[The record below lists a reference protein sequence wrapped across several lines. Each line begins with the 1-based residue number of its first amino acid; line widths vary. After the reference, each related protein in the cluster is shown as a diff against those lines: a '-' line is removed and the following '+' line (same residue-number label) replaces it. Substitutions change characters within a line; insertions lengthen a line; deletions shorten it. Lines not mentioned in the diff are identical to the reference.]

1 MSDNTR
7 MWKDQTKSVLSRH
20 LSAGAVDLCMRYFAV
35 VKSFDEVA
43 QGREQLPVIAAAFSD
58 MLTGFVGNEF
68 YAAHHSRLGN
78 AMVLGVK
85 SWSDAV
91 VVAQS
96 AVTDEDKV
104 RVVMGRRAFH
114 DVATTC
120 AMIEGKDTSLIRAEL
135 VNLQV
140 L

>member
-1 MSDNTR
+1 
-7 MWKDQTKSVLSRH
+7 MWKDQTKPILARH
-20 LSAGAVDLCMRYFAV
+20 LSAGAVDLCMRYFEV
-35 VKSFDEVA
+35 VKSFDEVG
-43 QGREQLPVIAAAFSD
+43 QGREQLPVIAKAFSD

-68 YAAHHSRLGN
+68 YAANQNRLGTV
-78 AMVLGVK
+78 MVLGVK

-91 VVAQS
+91 AAAQT
-96 AVTDEDKV
+96 ATTDDDKV